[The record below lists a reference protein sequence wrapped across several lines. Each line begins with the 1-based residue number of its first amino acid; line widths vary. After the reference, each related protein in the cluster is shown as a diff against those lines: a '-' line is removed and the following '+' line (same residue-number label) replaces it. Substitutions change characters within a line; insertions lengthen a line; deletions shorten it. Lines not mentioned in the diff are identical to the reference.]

1 MIENHIKALLQH
13 VGENPEREGL
23 VKTPERVAKALAE
36 VTRGYSQDARAI
48 LRSAL
53 FDAGESKGLVL
64 VRKIPFHSLCE
75 HHLLPFFGHVHI
87 AYLPDR
93 HITGLSK
100 LARAVEVYARRLQV
114 QERLTQQIAEAVG
127 DALGTTDVMV
137 VVEAQHTCMQMR
149 GIEKIGTITTTIAT
163 LGRFDSDAA
172 RRQEVLSL
180 IRT

>member
-36 VTRGYSQDARAI
+36 VTRGYSQDARSI

-53 FDAGESKGLVL
+53 FDADESKGLVL
-64 VRKIPFHSLCE
+64 VREIPFHSLCE

-127 DALGTTDVMV
+127 DALGTADVMV